1 MTKLNLIEKYR
12 LKSKDKWENQ
22 KNWQPLIISI
32 VMIISIAILHKG
44 YWEAT
49 TETSPE
55 NIWGDKQVTKNG
67 NNWTISFD
75 EDVGDSI
82 TFKGILRTAPKFEVY
97 SNDTFVPGKY
107 SEGEALIYSEDL
119 YGKTMLNVSGMR
131 ILVNDDLSKKFFV
144 SEIITIKACLLYTSP
159 SPRDS

>member
-67 NNWTISFD
+67 NNWTI
-75 EDVGDSI
+75 
-82 TFKGILRTAPKFEVY
+82 
-97 SNDTFVPGKY
+97 
-107 SEGEALIYSEDL
+107 
-119 YGKTMLNVSGMR
+119 
-131 ILVNDDLSKKFFV
+131 
-144 SEIITIKACLLYTSP
+144 
-159 SPRDS
+159 

>member
-131 ILVNDDLSKKFFV
+131 ILVNDDLW
-144 SEIITIKACLLYTSP
+144 YP
-159 SPRDS
+159 